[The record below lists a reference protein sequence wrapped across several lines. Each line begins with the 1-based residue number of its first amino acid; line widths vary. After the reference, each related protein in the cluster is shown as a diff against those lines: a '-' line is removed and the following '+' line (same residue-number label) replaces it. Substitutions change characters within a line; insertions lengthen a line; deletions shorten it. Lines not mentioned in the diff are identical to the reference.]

1 MQTESQTRRQNI
13 VSFFDS
19 QPRSSE
25 AVAAAAERLWARFE
39 SPLRR
44 MIGPIGVA
52 SLFERCVEL
61 NKVKHPWL
69 PADKL
74 NHFTER
80 IAYQLIWNS
89 MAKQPVSI
97 AQNAGIALYSTLFEV
112 LMLLIGERLTAR
124 VFSTTMHSTITH
136 SYDIDAQG
144 LRLRHSV
151 GNDEGLLPERT
162 NVGE

>member
-1 MQTESQTRRQNI
+1 M
-13 VSFFDS
+13 
-19 QPRSSE
+19 
-25 AVAAAAERLWARFE
+25 
-39 SPLRR
+39 
-44 MIGPIGVA
+44 A

-61 NKVKHPWL
+61 NKVQYPWL
-69 PADKL
+69 PADKFS
-74 NHFTER
+74 HFTEEA
-80 IAYQLIWNS
+80 AYQLVWS
-89 MAKQPVSI
+89 SLAAQPVSI
-97 AQNAGIALYSTLFEV
+97 AASASIALFSTLFE
-112 LMLLIGERLTAR
+112 LLTLLIGERLTAR